1 MCESSLLGL
10 RGCTDTQPVT
20 GLYIDDLGVTESFLS
35 QVITDQYNEPKDLFE
50 DKRKMAWRRISTDI
64 LGRINPFMKADTVVD
79 SRRIGQIV
87 TNATS
92 TDAAAGSGVY
102 VGIRVY
108 LDPQTTS
115 FLKMFISDFSIAFTS
130 DVTDKTIY
138 IIDLNTRKVLES
150 FVYTQGATEQY
161 IGKYLYSK
169 RKKMDIAIVYEST
182 EEVIRYTPK
191 YGSCTDCGG
200 RIREAHICQ
209 FVDSIGVQLS
219 LDTESGVA
227 TDVVNKPRTA
237 GMSIVY
243 SVECDREAYICSIGS
258 TLSMALA
265 YATAV
270 EIYDY
275 ALTVS
280 PTQRYN
286 TAVIVNR
293 GEKPFANAPA
303 NEGLIAA
310 RDIAASRYNE
320 EVDII
325 MRNMRLPSDRHC
337 FRCNENMRYVTALP

>member
-10 RGCTDTQPVT
+10 RGCADTQPVT

-35 QVITDQYNEPKDLFE
+35 QLITDQYNEPKELFS

-79 SRRIGQIV
+79 SRRIGQIM

-92 TDAAAGSGVY
+92 TDSSLGSGVY
-102 VGIRVY
+102 VGVRVY

-115 FLKMFISDFSIAFTS
+115 FLKMFISGFSVDFAG

-138 IIDLNTRKVLES
+138 IIDLNTRKVLDS
-150 FVYTQGATEQY
+150 FVYTEGGVEQY
-161 IGKYLYSK
+161 VGKYLYSK

-182 EEVIRYTPK
+182 EAAVKYTPK

-227 TDVVNKPRTA
+227 TDVVNKPRTG
-237 GMSIVY
+237 GMSLVY
-243 SVECDREAYICSIGS
+243 SIECDREAYICSIGS

-270 EIYDY
+270 EIYEY
-275 ALTVS
+275 ALTQSANIRVNTTVS
-280 PTQRYN
+280 VN
-286 TAVIVNR
+286 TDA
-293 GEKPFANAPA
+293 
-303 NEGLIAA
+303 LIQA

>member
-10 RGCTDTQPVT
+10 RGCADSQPVT

-35 QVITDQYNEPKDLFE
+35 QLITDQYDEPKDLFS

-64 LGRINPFMKADTVVD
+64 LGRLNSFMKPETVVD
-79 SRRIGQIV
+79 SRRIGQIM
-87 TNATS
+87 TNVTS
-92 TDAAAGSGVY
+92 TDAALGAGVY
-102 VGIRVY
+102 AGIRVY

-115 FLKMFISDFSIAFTS
+115 FLKMFISDFSIAFTG

-191 YGSCTDCGG
+191 YGSCTDCSG

-219 LDTESGVA
+219 IDTESGVA
-227 TDVVNKPRTA
+227 SDIVNKARTA

-243 SVECDREAYICSIGS
+243 SVECDRSAYICSIGS

-275 ALTVS
+275 ALTQSAHIRVNTTVS
-280 PTQRYN
+280 
-286 TAVIVNR
+286 VNS
-293 GEKPFANAPA
+293 EA
-303 NEGLIAA
+303 LIQA

-320 EVDII
+320 EVEII
-325 MRNMRLPSDRHC
+325 MRNMKLPSDRHC
-337 FRCNENMRYVTALP
+337 FSCNENMRYVTALP